1 MAICLACTVFVTL
14 FGYLLVLSA
23 LWAVVKDHLFENK
36 LHRERI
42 SRLRRIYTPLDR
54 YKLAHEQEASAEE
67 IAELRGKLFQVF
79 EDVVEEDKSRA

>member
-1 MAICLACTVFVTL
+1 MIA
-14 FGYLLVLSA
+14 A
-23 LWAVVKDHLFENK
+23 LWTVIRDVIFQDR

-42 SRLRRIYTPLDR
+42 SRLRRIYAPLDR